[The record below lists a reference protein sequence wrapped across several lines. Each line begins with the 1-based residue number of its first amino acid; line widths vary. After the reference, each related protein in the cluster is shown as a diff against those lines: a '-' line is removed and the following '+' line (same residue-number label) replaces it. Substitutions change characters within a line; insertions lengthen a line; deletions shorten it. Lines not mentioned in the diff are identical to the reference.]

1 MRSTPTTTAATA
13 KKAGNALVKT
23 SKRHYK
29 RKPVL
34 TTMDKA
40 LPWQLTALQNGE
52 GRRRAG
58 GFRRVRVA
66 DEKGERGKSERISE
80 FRAVTE

>member
-34 TTMDKA
+34 TTMDRA
-40 LPWQLTALQNGE
+40 PPWQLTAFQNGG

-58 GFRRVRVA
+58 SVRRVRVA
-66 DEKGERGKSERISE
+66 DEKEERGKSKRISE
-80 FRAVTE
+80 